1 MSTDQKETRPHKVLR
16 ALANQTPVTILNLR
30 AALVLAAWDGE
41 KIPPEIQTLIQRM
54 TKE

>member
-1 MSTDQKETRPHKVLR
+1 MLR
-16 ALANQTPVTILNLR
+16 DLANQTPVTILNLR

-41 KIPPEIQTLIQRM
+41 NIPPGIRTLIQKM